1 METVKKFCEEI
12 NEPSRTELEDTIME
26 LKDEV
31 LELYDLIN
39 TLEYNLKM
47 ARQVLSDNI
56 DYYFELEDDYLKYSK
71 EQGSRRN
78 DIAIDYIFW
87 SINKI
92 KETENRLRNKE
103 GES

>member
-1 METVKKFCEEI
+1 METVKK
-12 NEPSRTELEDTIME
+12 SYDELEN
-26 LKDEV
+26 EV
-31 LELYDLIN
+31 WELYDLIE

-47 ARQVLSDNI
+47 AKQMLDDNYNI
-56 DYYFELEDDYLKYSK
+56 YFTLTGMHLAYRCDEAIT
-71 EQGSRRN
+71 RN
-78 DIAIDYIFW
+78 SIANDYIFQ